1 MTKNSIEKKKKKH
14 KPEQTLQKKISK
26 WPVDI

>member
-1 MTKNSIEKKKKKH
+1 MTKNSIEKKKEH

-26 WPVDI
+26 WLVDI